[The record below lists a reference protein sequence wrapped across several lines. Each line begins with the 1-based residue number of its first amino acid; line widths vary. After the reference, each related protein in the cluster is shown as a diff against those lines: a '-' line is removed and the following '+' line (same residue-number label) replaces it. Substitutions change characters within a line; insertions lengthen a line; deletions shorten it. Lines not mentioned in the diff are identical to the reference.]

1 MNLPIVIAGFD
12 PTVNPGVP
20 TNSQLLQMVQAAHVA
35 TGIGVIYWGQ
45 SAPNLVTYPDADTAL
60 WGKLNGSNVPTGEF
74 FYWNVTW
81 LPFTIT
87 ALDGSKITN
96 GTITAAKLSTAGAT
110 AGDILYFNG
119 TSWTLAAIVAS
130 IGDNT
135 LPIAKIVKPGSGSG
149 QVLYYNGSTLQW
161 YNLTGA
167 DIINLL
173 TNKSIPVAKLAV
185 GGSRYVLRTKADLS
199 IVEYAAPSSLFND
212 YELSPLVINTDTEAL
227 SIAVGV
233 VNLDV
238 EAGNGGP
245 AFYLLLSANV
255 TDFNVTNLQ
264 SGREVTVLIA
274 QDGTGGRTVVWDSAI
289 EWLDGISPVVQSAA
303 SAQTVVK
310 FINLNNTIYGRLHAA
325 NDSDIKE
332 SSLIAISTLTTG
344 TPYTSFTHGLGARP
358 RLCEWS
364 LRCNHSGGDAG
375 YAQFDTVPI
384 HRVYDNALNPVFTGW
399 CNATTIGVTRTTNAG
414 AFSGTINIPHK
425 TTGAFNTAITSNKW
439 DLVCNYSL

>member
-35 TGIGVIYWGQ
+35 SGIGVIYWGQ
-45 SAPNLVTYPDADTAL
+45 SAPDLVTYPDADTAL

-96 GTITAAKLSTAGAT
+96 GTITAAKLSTAGASS
-110 AGDILYFNG
+110 GDILYFNG

-173 TNKSIPVAKLAV
+173 ANKSIPVAKLAV
-185 GGSRYVLRTKADLS
+185 GGSRYVLRTKSDLS
-199 IVEYAAPSSLFND
+199 TVEYAAPSSLFND

-227 SIAVGV
+227 TISAGTIT
-233 VNLDV
+233 LDA
-238 EAGNGGP
+238 ETGDGGP
-245 AFYLLLSANV
+245 GYAVTLTTNI

-264 SGREVTVLIA
+264 SGREVAVAIA
-274 QDGTGGRTVVWDSAI
+274 QDGTGNRTVAWNAAI
-289 EWLDGISPVVQSAA
+289 KWLGDVAPRVSSAA
-303 SAQTVVK
+303 TAVTVVR
-310 FINLNNTIYGRLHAA
+310 FININGTIYGRIHEV
-325 NDSDIKE
+325 NTSDIRE
-332 SSLIAISTLTTG
+332 SAESAYPAGGGNVTVA
-344 TPYTSFTHGLGARP
+344 HGLGRSP
-358 RLCEWS
+358 RYVRWVMVVD
-364 LRCNHSGGDAG
+364 NAGGDAG
-375 YAQFDTVPI
+375 YSDNDEVDLVSFFGETAGDEEFAVFGVRSNVTNLIVYPISGATIYVIGPTGTVASI
-384 HRVYDNALNPVFTGW
+384 
-399 CNATTIGVTRTTNAG
+399 
-414 AFSGTINIPHK
+414 
-425 TTGAFNTAITSNKW
+425 NTAKW
-439 DLVCNYSL
+439 NLKVYYSL